1 MRVRCSHVRGS
12 QVRGSQV
19 RAMVGKTRADFLSK
33 HIKYLVRTHMS
44 ALIPYRPDDIA
55 GDEQVYPASKQ
66 VLDGSSTEI

>member
-33 HIKYLVRTHMS
+33 HIKYLARTHMS

-55 GDEQVYPASKQ
+55 
-66 VLDGSSTEI
+66 SSTIMTCDEFWRKSTFC

>member
-1 MRVRCSHVRGS
+1 
-12 QVRGSQV
+12 
-19 RAMVGKTRADFLSK
+19 MVGKTRADFLSK
-33 HIKYLVRTHMS
+33 HIKYLARTHMS